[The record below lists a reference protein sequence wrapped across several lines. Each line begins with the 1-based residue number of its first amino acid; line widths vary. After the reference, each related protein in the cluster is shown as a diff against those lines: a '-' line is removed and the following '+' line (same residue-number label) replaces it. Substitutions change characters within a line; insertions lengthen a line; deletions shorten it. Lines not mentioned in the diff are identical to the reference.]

1 VPSLPTGEERRR
13 LLLRY
18 ADVVASLGGNYRTGP
33 DVNTTSADMDLIGE
47 RTASQPSVS
56 TPPEQVEV
64 RLLALGEP
72 LSEIYERAEREGI
85 TTEAAAVQLA
95 LTRLR

>member
-1 VPSLPTGEERRR
+1 
-13 LLLRY
+13 
-18 ADVVASLGGNYRTGP
+18 
-33 DVNTTSADMDLIGE
+33 
-47 RTASQPSVS
+47 
-56 TPPEQVEV
+56 VEV